1 MARPDQP
8 RQAVDRGAPLRQGRR
23 RRPIC
28 ASALGSRG
36 PRTAP
41 ATPARSPA
49 LTVCAAVVAQPAG
62 LALAR
67 RLGAASQPH
76 RAAEELAAGGRCG
89 CPARR
94 GRCRCAVVPPYV
106 SCGELPAGQG
116 GGPGRPGRSSACL
129 PCPPAAQRCQH
140 STDSLAAVAR
150 EAAAGEA
157 GGLRGMA
164 RQEPHLA
171 ALSSRGLGSVLTAL
185 FARCKLLDRGAGPPI
200 GRGGRV
206 MGRFA

>member
-1 MARPDQP
+1 M
-8 RQAVDRGAPLRQGRR
+8 
-23 RRPIC
+23 
-28 ASALGSRG
+28 
-36 PRTAP
+36 
-41 ATPARSPA
+41 
-49 LTVCAAVVAQPAG
+49 
-62 LALAR
+62 
-67 RLGAASQPH
+67 
-76 RAAEELAAGGRCG
+76 
-89 CPARR
+89 
-94 GRCRCAVVPPYV
+94 PPYV

-206 MGRFA
+206 MGGGLHGSLCGELAPCRPPTVGMTPITAWGARWRRASRRQAAGGAAAHPVQPRPGLQLQTVAFCALGA